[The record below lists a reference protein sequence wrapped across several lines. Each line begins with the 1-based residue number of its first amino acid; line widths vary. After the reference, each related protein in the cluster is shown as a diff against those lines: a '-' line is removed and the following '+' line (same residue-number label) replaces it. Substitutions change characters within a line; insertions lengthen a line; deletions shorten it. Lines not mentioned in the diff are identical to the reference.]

1 MHEGRGSL
9 SGISFHLSSKRGP
22 GLIRAAGTNR
32 EIDAG
37 TLKNDVTASIS
48 PQLPGEI
55 KEVSRM
61 MADGN
66 GRI

>member
-1 MHEGRGSL
+1 MRKKFSL
-9 SGISFHLSSKRGP
+9 YPISSKRGP

-32 EIDAG
+32 KIDAG
-37 TLKNDVTASIS
+37 TLKNDVPASIS

>member
-1 MHEGRGSL
+1 MHL
-9 SGISFHLSSKRGP
+9 FSSKRGP

-32 EIDAG
+32 KIDAG
-37 TLKNDVTASIS
+37 TLKNDVPASIS

>member
-1 MHEGRGSL
+1 MHEGRESL
-9 SGISFHLSSKRGP
+9 SCISFHLSSKRDP

-32 EIDAG
+32 KIDAG
-37 TLKNDVTASIS
+37 TLKNDVPASIS

>member
-1 MHEGRGSL
+1 MHEGRKSL
-9 SGISFHLSSKRGP
+9 SYISFHLSSKRGP

-32 EIDAG
+32 KIDAG
-37 TLKNDVTASIS
+37 TLKNDVPASIS

>member
-1 MHEGRGSL
+1 MHL
-9 SGISFHLSSKRGP
+9 FSSKCGP

-32 EIDAG
+32 KIDAG
-37 TLKNDVTASIS
+37 TLKSDVPASIS